1 MQASQSIHRVGQ
13 AWQLVGDPGQAGR
26 QLLTQAGGDVSQAC
40 RKTSQRVR
48 ISRHK
53 LSVLGNR
60 GGEDGDVEEGL
71 IAAVLNQTKGGR
83 ARPHSRQVLVPFV
96 PLLLL
101 HPVKVVPISS
111 LHSLMSSPLHRPTT
125 TVLPN
130 PALALNLPGQLLQRC
145 LALKLAAAWSTKE
158 AFIGLIPGKKTR
170 I

>member
-40 RKTSQRVR
+40 RKTSQRIW

-71 IAAVLNQTKGGR
+71 IPAVLNQTKGGR

-101 HPVKVVPISS
+101 QVKVVPISS
-111 LHSLMSSPLHRPTT
+111 LHPLMSNPLNRPTT
-125 TVLPN
+125 TFLPH
-130 PALALNLPGQLLQRC
+130 PALALNLPGQLLQRR